1 MVLDEV
7 LHQNLAGFFSHS
19 QDGAAAHPKL
29 ILKCQNLYK
38 FRHKIRNFHQL
49 SFNLFEL
56 ITS

>member
-38 FRHKIRNFHQL
+38 EV
-49 SFNLFEL
+49 FNRYL
-56 ITS
+56 ISKFL